1 MPCLVS
7 ESEDSIAPFT
17 STILSNLYLIYLPR
31 RALGGQLNKNRWLMS
46 QHRSVGHKMG
56 AAFIPNFTQFPRKL
70 FGGTFGFIYE
80 SVSYYLSLFIIIISF
95 ARHPVSII

>member
-1 MPCLVS
+1 MKEADVGVGKHIISKFRPTV
-7 ESEDSIAPFT
+7 
-17 STILSNLYLIYLPR
+17 PR